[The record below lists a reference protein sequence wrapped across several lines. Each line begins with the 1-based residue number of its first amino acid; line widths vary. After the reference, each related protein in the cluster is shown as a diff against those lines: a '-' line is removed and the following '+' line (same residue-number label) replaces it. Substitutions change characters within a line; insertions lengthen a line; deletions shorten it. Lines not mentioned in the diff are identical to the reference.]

1 MRDYRVFHET
11 VLGHFHALRNLPLQD
26 ASACRSGYCR
36 EERAFHIAVT
46 ADGHGDPACTR
57 SGFGA
62 QKAVDAAIECLS
74 DFAKEALAE
83 PSKVGD
89 LRICEKLL
97 LAKSNR
103 DGKQSLA
110 RQSQI
115 VLRRLTDMIISRW
128 YTALDANI
136 REHPFSA
143 QELVEAGINAEDYDD
158 KGRRV
163 HACAHAYGTTLLA
176 ALMLPEL
183 LILIQQGDG
192 RCVVYFEENGN
203 IEVDQPV
210 PWDERC
216 HDKFTTSLCDPD
228 AAERIR
234 FWVLDLRET
243 PLAACYLG
251 SDGVDDS
258 FQEMMGTHMFYN
270 RISCDLLDLPQT
282 NLNKILSDLSA
293 EGSGDDISISGIYCP
308 TLLHKHIPALRMQAK
323 RYGLEQELT
332 RYECRKNSMDRKHS
346 ILQKRMEAAE
356 AALADWRN
364 KTKRE
369 QAHIQQ
375 ELDNLNKRITEFQE
389 MLDKTRQK
397 IEQEQKYP
405 ATVLGWTSNGEYR
418 ADRWPSSMRIR
429 DLFSLK
435 TDSIAQLKETEWEL
449 YQEKILLMQKLKKIT
464 ENQRQLEKDQRSQQ
478 KKLEQQAEDAQA
490 EFKAYN
496 LDYQTVDYQIISIQ
510 KEIEL
515 LHIECLETQQDAP
528 TYPAATSAI
537 APMEMPYIKCDEPS
551 HITSLKKDQSN
562 TVKILPYSF
571 PNFDT
576 ENKAQ
581 EWKSD

>member
-26 ASACRSGYCR
+26 ASACRSEDCWG
-36 EERAFHIAVT
+36 ESAFRIAVT

-74 DFAKEALAE
+74 DFAKEALEE

-103 DGKQSLA
+103 GGEQSLA

-115 VLRRLTDMIISRW
+115 VLRQLTDMIISRW
-128 YTALDANI
+128 YTALDADI
-136 REHPFSA
+136 HEHPFSD
-143 QELVEAGINAEDYDD
+143 QELAEAGINAEDYND
-158 KGRRV
+158 KDRRV

-192 RCVVYFEENGN
+192 RCIVYFEENGN

-216 HDKFTTSLCDPD
+216 HDKFTASLCDPD

-282 NLNKILSDLSA
+282 DLKKVLSDLSA

-308 TLLHKHIPALRMQAK
+308 TLLHKHMPVLRMQAK

-332 RYECRKNSMDRKHS
+332 RYECRKNSMNRKHS
-346 ILQKRMEAAE
+346 ILQKRMEVAKAT
-356 AALADWRN
+356 LANWSN
-364 KTKRE
+364 TTKRE
-369 QAHIQQ
+369 QAHMQQ
-375 ELDNLNKRITEFQE
+375 ELDNLNKRIAEFKE
-389 MLDKTRQK
+389 LLDKIRQK
-397 IEQEQKYP
+397 IEQEQEYT
-405 ATVLGWTSNGEYR
+405 ATESGWVNNGEYKTNG
-418 ADRWPSSMRIR
+418 WPSSMRIR
-429 DLFSLK
+429 NFFSLGA
-435 TDSIAQLKETEWEL
+435 DSIAQLKKTERDL
-449 YQEKILLMQKLKKIT
+449 YQEHILLMQKRDKII
-464 ENQRQLEKDQRSQQ
+464 ESQKQLGKDQRSQQ
-478 KKLEQQAEDAQA
+478 EKLEQQAKATQA
-490 EFKAYN
+490 EFEAYS
-496 LDYQTVDYQIISIQ
+496 LDYQTVDARITSIK

-515 LHIECLETQQDAP
+515 LHTEYLETPQGVP

-537 APMEMPYIKCDEPS
+537 APMEMLYLKCDETS
-551 HITSLKKDQSN
+551 HISSMKKNQSN
-562 TVKILPYSF
+562 TVRISPYPY

-576 ENKAQ
+576 EK
-581 EWKSD
+581 